1 MNGEKTRHLLLWQ
14 NGMHVIIEWEMYR
27 FQMVLEN
34 ELDRLF
40 QRFCIH
46 WFHLRLEWPLCICT
60 EMMDSHT
67 VMNGMCDT
75 KKGVTCL
82 SVIIWRSVE
91 ELRCLFVRE
100 GWSECFLGLW
110 RDSCSWMPLEEPH
123 RWDGACLNIIHSGW
137 ESLSRVMWWGKR
149 NVKLYWWSVMSVVSL
164 GKSSQSIHSLTSTS
178 HYQCAWITP
187 LEYECLLTHLN
198 GSQFRQV

>member
-1 MNGEKTRHLLLWQ
+1 MEYT
-14 NGMHVIIEWEMYR
+14 
-27 FQMVLEN
+27 VLEWSVTTNQRRAVTESPHSWNPTELIVIAIPLESHLRYDSNKHINRYHN
-34 ELDRLF
+34 EWRKDKAPPVMTKRNACDYWMGDVSISNGFGEWTGPAIPTIL
-40 QRFCIH
+40 H
-46 WFHLRLEWPLCICT
+46 NWFHLRLEWPLCICT

-110 RDSCSWMPLEEPH
+110 RDSCSWMPLEDTH
-123 RWDGACLNIIHSGW
+123 WWDWACLNIIS
-137 ESLSRVMWWGKR
+137 
-149 NVKLYWWSVMSVVSL
+149 
-164 GKSSQSIHSLTSTS
+164 
-178 HYQCAWITP
+178 
-187 LEYECLLTHLN
+187 
-198 GSQFRQV
+198 

>member
-1 MNGEKTRHLLLWQ
+1 MIQTSTLTDIIMNGEKTRRLLLWQ

-110 RDSCSWMPLEEPH
+110 RDSCSWMPLEDTH
-123 RWDGACLNIIHSGW
+123 RWDGACLNII
-137 ESLSRVMWWGKR
+137 SLWMRIT
-149 NVKLYWWSVMSVVSL
+149 L
-164 GKSSQSIHSLTSTS
+164 KSDVTRKT
-178 HYQCAWITP
+178 
-187 LEYECLLTHLN
+187 ECVTILAFSSEWCEF
-198 GSQFRQV
+198 GQV